1 MKTLREIDEKIRN
14 GTAVVY
20 TAAEFKRL
28 IREGAEVT
36 AAEVDVVTTGTCGV
50 MSGTAAILSV
60 PVAAPGTFERA
71 ERAWLNGVPCMP
83 GPCPN
88 ERLGLLD
95 VIVSGTAH
103 AGAGYGGGHLF
114 RDIVEGRE
122 IEVVVEAADRSIEA
136 KATLDDFAYARLFT
150 TRSAFKN
157 YTAYVNTHPTRVK
170 TIFSVTGLEGPCR
183 EASVSGCGEINP
195 LQNDPARLAIR
206 DGTPVFLNGSAGL
219 VTGEGTRSTPERPN
233 LTAIA
238 DMAGMLPRYM
248 GGFATSAGPECITS
262 LGVAIPVLD
271 DRQVAALRVLDE
283 EILLPVADITTRTVL
298 GEATYADVWQRA
310 DREVAYNPEWCE
322 ECSTCAAAAVCPTG
336 AFARETGLD
345 RDRCLACTAC
355 VAACPNDA
363 FETGEGSL
371 RVRGRKVPITLR
383 QSGRTLAED
392 LCRDLKERVLDS
404 RFTFTGGGRW

>member
-1 MKTLREIDEKIRN
+1 MKTIAEIDEKIQN
-14 GTAVVY
+14 GSAVVY

-28 IREGAEVT
+28 IREGAEVS
-36 AAEVDVVTTGTCGV
+36 AADVDVVTTGTCGV

-60 PVAAPGTFERA
+60 PVAEPGTFERA

-103 AGAGYGGGHLF
+103 AGVGYGGGHLF
-114 RDIVEGRE
+114 RDIVEGRK
-122 IEVVVEAADRSIEA
+122 IEVLVEAADRSIEA
-136 KATLDDFAYARLFT
+136 RVTIDDFAYARLFT

-157 YTAYVNTHPTRVK
+157 YTAYVNTRPNRVK

-183 EASVSGCGEINP
+183 EVSVSGCGEINP

-206 DGTPVFLNGSAGL
+206 DGTPVFLNGSVGM

-233 LTAIA
+233 LTLIA
-238 DMAGMLPRYM
+238 DMAGMRPRYM
-248 GGFATSAGPECITS
+248 GGFKTSAGSECITS

-283 EILLPVADITTRTVL
+283 EIPLPVADINTRTVL
-298 GEATYADVWQRA
+298 DEATYADVWQRP
-310 DREVAYNPEWCE
+310 DREVTYHPEWCE
-322 ECSTCAAAAVCPTG
+322 ECSACVAAAICPTG
-336 AFARETGLD
+336 AFTRETGID

-355 VAACPNDA
+355 IAACQNNA
-363 FETGEGSL
+363 LEAGEGSL

-392 LCRDLKERVLDS
+392 LCRDLKERILDG
-404 RFTFTGGGRW
+404 RFTFTGGGGR

>member
-1 MKTLREIDEKIRN
+1 MKTMREIDEKIRN
-14 GTAVVY
+14 GSAVVY
-20 TAAEFKRL
+20 TAEEFKRL
-28 IREGAEVT
+28 VREGADIT
-36 AAEVDVVTTGTCGV
+36 AADVDVVTTGTCGV

-88 ERLGLLD
+88 ERLGLVDL
-95 VIVSGTAH
+95 IVSGTAH

-136 KATLDDFAYARLFT
+136 KVTLDDFSYARLFT
-150 TRSAFKN
+150 TRSAYRN
-157 YTAYVNTHPTRVK
+157 YTAYLNTRPTRVT
-170 TIFSVTGLEGPCR
+170 TIFSVTGLQGPCR

-195 LQNDPARLAIR
+195 LQNDPLGLAVGA
-206 DGTPVFLNGSAGL
+206 GTPLLLNGSAGL

-233 LTAIA
+233 LTAIG
-238 DMAGMLPRYM
+238 DMAGMQPRYM
-248 GGFATSAGPECITS
+248 GGFRTSAGPECITS

-271 DRQVAALRVLDE
+271 DRQVAGLRVLDE
-283 EILLPVADITTRTVL
+283 EIALPVADINTRRVL
-298 GEATYADVWQRA
+298 GEATYADVWQRP
-310 DREVAYNPEWCE
+310 DREVTYHPEWCE
-322 ECSTCAAAAVCPTG
+322 ECSTCAVAVVCPTE
-336 AFARETGLD
+336 AFTRETGID

-355 VAACPNDA
+355 LTACPNNA
-363 FETGEGSL
+363 LEAGEGSL

-392 LCRDLKERVLDS
+392 LCRDLKERILDS
-404 RFTFTGGGRW
+404 RFTFTGGGVR

>member
-1 MKTLREIDEKIRN
+1 MKTIAEIEEKIRN
-14 GTAVVY
+14 GSAVVY

-122 IEVVVEAADRSIEA
+122 IEVVVEAADRSVEA
-136 KATLDDFAYARLFT
+136 RVTLDDFAYARLFT
-150 TRSAFKN
+150 TRSAFRN
-157 YTAYVNTHPTRVK
+157 YTAYLNTQPTRVK

-206 DGTPVFLNGSAGL
+206 DGTPVLLNGSAGI
-219 VTGEGTRSTPERPN
+219 VTGEGTRSSPERPN
-233 LTAIA
+233 ITAIA
-238 DMAGMLPRYM
+238 DMAGMQPRYM

-283 EILLPVADITTRTVL
+283 EILLPVADINTRTVL

-355 VAACPNDA
+355 VAACQNDA
-363 FETGEGSL
+363 FEAGEGSL

-392 LCRDLKERVLDS
+392 LCRDLKERILDS
-404 RFTFTGGGRW
+404 RFTFTGGGGR

>member
-1 MKTLREIDEKIRN
+1 MKTIEEIDAKIRN
-14 GTAVVY
+14 GSAVVY

-28 IREGAEVT
+28 IREGAEIP

-60 PVAAPGTFERA
+60 PVAEPGTFERA
-71 ERAWLNGVPCMP
+71 ERAWMNGVPCMP

-88 ERLGLLD
+88 ERLGLIDL
-95 VIVSGTAH
+95 IVSGTAH

-136 KATLDDFAYARLFT
+136 RVTLENFSYARLFT

-157 YTAYVNTHPTRVK
+157 YTAYVNTRPERVK
-170 TIFSVTGLEGPCR
+170 TIFSITGLEGPCR
-183 EASVSGCGEINP
+183 EVSVSGCGEINP
-195 LQNDPARLAIR
+195 LENDPLGLAISA
-206 DGTPVFLNGSAGL
+206 GTPVFLNGSVGM

-233 LTAIA
+233 LTVIA
-238 DMAGMLPRYM
+238 DMAGMQPRYM
-248 GGFATSAGPECITS
+248 GGFKTSAGPECITS
-262 LGVAIPVLD
+262 LGAAIPVLD

-283 EILLPVADITTRTVL
+283 EIPLPVADINTRTIL
-298 GEATYADVWQRA
+298 GEATYADVWQRP
-310 DREVAYNPEWCE
+310 DREVTYHPEWCE
-322 ECSTCAAAAVCPTG
+322 KCSVCAAAAICPTG
-336 AFARETGLD
+336 AFSHEAGID

-355 VAACPNDA
+355 LAACQNNA
-363 FETGEGSL
+363 LEAGEGSI

-392 LCRDLKERVLDS
+392 LCRDLKEQILEG
-404 RFTFTGGGRW
+404 RFTFTGGGGR

>member
-1 MKTLREIDEKIRN
+1 MKTMREIDQKIRN
-14 GTAVVY
+14 GSAVVY

-28 IREGAEVT
+28 VREGGEVT
-36 AAEVDVVTTGTCGV
+36 AADVDVVTTGTCGV

-88 ERLGLLD
+88 ERLGLVDL
-95 VIVSGTAH
+95 IVSGTAH

-136 KATLDDFAYARLFT
+136 KVTLDDFSYARLFT
-150 TRSAFKN
+150 TRSAYRN
-157 YTAYVNTHPTRVK
+157 YTAYLNTQPTRVK
-170 TIFSVTGLEGPCR
+170 TIFSVTGLQGPCR
-183 EASVSGCGEINP
+183 EVSVSGCGEINP

-206 DGTPVFLNGSAGL
+206 DGTPVFLNGSAGI
-219 VTGEGTRSTPERPN
+219 VTGEGTRSTPSRPN
-233 LTAIA
+233 LTVIA
-238 DMAGMLPRYM
+238 DMAGMQPRYM
-248 GGFATSAGPECITS
+248 GGFRTSAGPECITS
-262 LGVAIPVLD
+262 VGIAIPVLD
-271 DRQVAALRVLDE
+271 DRQVAGLRVLDD
-283 EILLPVADITTRTVL
+283 EIALPVADINTRRVL
-298 GEATYADVWQRA
+298 DTATYADVWQRPN
-310 DREVAYNPEWCE
+310 REVAYYPEWCE
-322 ECSTCAAAAVCPTG
+322 GCSACAAAVICPTG
-336 AFARETGLD
+336 AFTRETGID

-355 VAACPNDA
+355 MAACPNNA
-363 FETGEGSL
+363 LEAGEGSL

-392 LCRDLKERVLDS
+392 LCRDLKEMVLDA
-404 RFTFTGGGRW
+404 RFTFTGGGGR

>member
-1 MKTLREIDEKIRN
+1 MKTMREIDEKIQN
-14 GTAVVY
+14 GSAVVY

-28 IREGAEVT
+28 IREGAEVS
-36 AAEVDVVTTGTCGV
+36 AEEVDVVTTGTCGV

-60 PVAAPGTFERA
+60 PVADPGTFERA

-88 ERLGLLD
+88 ERLGLVDL
-95 VIVSGTAH
+95 IVSGTAH
-103 AGAGYGGGHLF
+103 AGGGYGGGHLF

-122 IEVVVEAADRSIEA
+122 IEVLVEAADRSIEA
-136 KATLDDFAYARLFT
+136 KVTLDDFSYARLFT
-150 TRSAFKN
+150 TRSAYRN
-157 YTAYVNTHPTRVK
+157 YTAYVNTQLTRVK

-195 LQNDPARLAIR
+195 LQNDPLGLAVGA
-206 DGTPVFLNGSAGL
+206 GTPVLLNGSAGL

-233 LTAIA
+233 LTVIA
-238 DMAGMLPRYM
+238 DMAGMQPRYM

-271 DRQVAALRVLDE
+271 DRQVAGLRILDE
-283 EILLPVADITTRTVL
+283 AIPLPVADINTRRVL
-298 GEATYADVWQRA
+298 GEATYADVWQRP
-310 DREVAYNPEWCE
+310 DREVTYHPEWCE
-322 ECSTCAAAAVCPTG
+322 ECSTCTVAAVCPTD
-336 AFARETGLD
+336 AFTRETGID

-355 VAACPNDA
+355 LGACQNNA
-363 FETGEGSL
+363 LEAGEGSL
-371 RVRGRKVPITLR
+371 RVRGRRVPITLR

-404 RFTFTGGGRW
+404 RFTFTGGGRC

>member
-1 MKTLREIDEKIRN
+1 MKTLAEIDERIWN

-28 IREGAEVT
+28 VREGAEIT

-88 ERLGLLD
+88 ERFGLLD

-122 IEVVVEAADRSIEA
+122 IEVLVEAADRSIEA
-136 KATLDDFAYARLFT
+136 KVTLEDFAYARLFT
-150 TRSAFKN
+150 TRSAYKN
-157 YTAYVNTHPTRVK
+157 YTAYLNAQPTRVK

-183 EASVSGCGEINP
+183 EVSVSGCGEINP
-195 LQNDPARLAIR
+195 LQNDPARLAIH
-206 DGTPVFLNGSAGL
+206 DGTPVFLNGSAGI
-219 VTGEGTRSTPERPN
+219 VTGEGTRSTPARPN
-233 LTAIA
+233 ITAIA
-238 DMAGMLPRYM
+238 DMAGMQPRYM

-271 DRQVAALRVLDE
+271 DRQVAGLRVLDE
-283 EILLPVADITTRTVL
+283 DIPLPVADINTRTVL
-298 GEATYADVWQRA
+298 GEANYADVWQQP
-310 DREVAYNPEWCE
+310 DREVTYNPEWCE
-322 ECSTCAAAAVCPTG
+322 ECSTCAAAAICPTG

-363 FETGEGSL
+363 FEAGEGSL

-392 LCRDLKERVLDS
+392 LCRDLKERILDS
-404 RFTFTGGGRW
+404 RFTFTGDGGR

>member
-1 MKTLREIDEKIRN
+1 MKTIPEIDEKIRN
-14 GTAVVY
+14 GSAVVY

-28 IREGAEVT
+28 IREGAEIS
-36 AAEVDVVTTGTCGV
+36 AADVDVVTTGTCGV

-88 ERLGLLD
+88 ERLGLVDL
-95 VIVSGTAH
+95 IVSGTAH
-103 AGAGYGGGHLF
+103 AGTGYGGGHLF
-114 RDIVEGRE
+114 REIVEGRE
-122 IEVVVEAADRSIEA
+122 IEVLVEAADRSIEA
-136 KATLDDFAYARLFT
+136 RVTIDDFSYARIFT
-150 TRSAFKN
+150 TRSAYRN
-157 YTAYVNTHPTRVK
+157 YTAYLNTHPTRVK

-195 LQNDPARLAIR
+195 LQNDPLGLAIR
-206 DGTPVFLNGSAGL
+206 DGTPIFLNGSAGI
-219 VTGEGTRSTPERPN
+219 VTGEGTRSTPARPN
-233 LTAIA
+233 LTVIA
-238 DMAGMLPRYM
+238 DMAGMQPRYM

-283 EILLPVADITTRTVL
+283 AIPLPVADINTRTVL
-298 GEATYADVWQRA
+298 DEVTYADVWRVP
-310 DREVAYNPEWCE
+310 DREVTYHPEWCE
-322 ECSTCAAAAVCPTG
+322 ECSTCVVATVCPTG
-336 AFARETGLD
+336 AFSRETGID

-355 VAACPNDA
+355 LAACPNNA
-363 FETGEGSL
+363 LEAGEGAI
-371 RVRGRKVPITLR
+371 RVRGRRVPITLR

-392 LCRDLKERVLDS
+392 LCRDLKERILDG
-404 RFTFTGGGRW
+404 RFAFTGGGGR

>member
-1 MKTLREIDEKIRN
+1 MKTLSEIDAKIRN

-71 ERAWLNGVPCMP
+71 ERAWLNGVPCLP

-114 RDIVEGRE
+114 REIVEGQE
-122 IEVVVEAADRSIEA
+122 IEVVVEAADRSIEV
-136 KATLDDFAYARLFT
+136 KATIDDFAHARLFT
-150 TRSAFKN
+150 TRSAFRN
-157 YTAYVNTHPTRVK
+157 YTAYLNTQPTRVK

-195 LQNDPARLAIR
+195 LENDPARLAIR

-233 LTAIA
+233 ITVIA
-238 DMAGMLPRYM
+238 DMAGMQPRYM

-283 EILLPVADITTRTVL
+283 EILLLVADINTRNIL
-298 GEATYADVWQRA
+298 GEATYADVWQRP
-310 DREVAYNPEWCE
+310 DREVTYNPGWCE

-336 AFARETGLD
+336 AFSRETGID
-345 RDRCLACTAC
+345 RDRCLACIAC
-355 VAACPNDA
+355 LAACQNDA
-363 FETGEGSL
+363 FEAGEGSL

-392 LCRDLKERVLDS
+392 LCRDLKERILDG
-404 RFTFTGGGRW
+404 RFTFTGGGGR

>member
-1 MKTLREIDEKIRN
+1 MKTITEINEKLRE
-14 GTAVVY
+14 GSAVVY

-28 IREGAEVT
+28 IREGAEVS
-36 AAEVDVVTTGTCGV
+36 AADVDVVTTGTCGV
-50 MSGTAAILSV
+50 MSGTVAILSV
-60 PVAAPGTFERA
+60 PVAEPGTFERA

-95 VIVSGTAH
+95 LIVSGTAH

-122 IEVVVEAADRSIEA
+122 IEVVVEAADRSVEA
-136 KATLDDFAYARLFT
+136 RVTIDDFSYARLFT

-157 YTAYVNTHPTRVK
+157 YTAYVNTRPTREK
-170 TIFSVTGLEGPCR
+170 TIFSIEGLQGPCR
-183 EASVSGCGEINP
+183 EVSVSGCGEINP
-195 LQNDPARLAIR
+195 LENDPARLAIR
-206 DGTPVFLNGSAGL
+206 DGTPVLLNGSVGI
-219 VTGEGTRSTPERPN
+219 VTGEGTRSTPARPN

-238 DMAGMLPRYM
+238 DMAGMQPRYM

-271 DRQVAALRVLDE
+271 DRQIAGLRILDE
-283 EILLPVADITTRTVL
+283 EILLPVADINTRTVL
-298 GEATYADVWQRA
+298 GEATYADVWQRS
-310 DREVAYNPEWCE
+310 DREVTYNPEWCE
-322 ECSTCAAAAVCPTG
+322 ECSTCAAAAICPTA
-336 AFARETGLD
+336 AFSRETGID

-355 VAACPNDA
+355 LAACPNGA
-363 FETGEGSL
+363 FEAGETSL
-371 RVRGRKVPITLR
+371 RVRGRRVPITLR

-392 LCRDLKERVLDS
+392 LCRDLKERILDS
-404 RFTFTGGGRW
+404 RFTFTGGGMR

>member
-1 MKTLREIDEKIRN
+1 MKTLAEIDERIRN

-28 IREGAEVT
+28 VREGAEVK

-88 ERLGLLD
+88 EHLGLLD

-136 KATLDDFAYARLFT
+136 KATLEDFAYARLFT
-150 TRSAFKN
+150 TRSAYKN
-157 YTAYVNTHPTRVK
+157 YTAYLNTRPTRVK

-206 DGTPVFLNGSAGL
+206 DGTPVFLNGSAGIM
-219 VTGEGTRSTPERPN
+219 TGEGTRSTPARPN

-271 DRQVAALRVLDE
+271 DRQVAGLRVLDE
-283 EILLPVADITTRTVL
+283 EIALPVADINTRTVL
-298 GEATYADVWQRA
+298 GEATYADVWQGV
-310 DREVAYNPEWCE
+310 DREVTYNPEWCE
-322 ECSTCAAAAVCPTG
+322 ECSTCAAAAICPTG

-355 VAACPNDA
+355 VAACQNDA
-363 FETGEGSL
+363 FEAGEGSL

-392 LCRDLKERVLDS
+392 LCRDLKERILDS
-404 RFTFTGGGRW
+404 RFTFAGNGGR